1 MRLKIEHTTTFEYT
15 EPVSEAYTEVRLKPQ
30 EESGQHCL
38 SFNLRVEPRCEVF
51 EYIDYRGNDV
61 RYFDILPAH
70 DQLTVHA
77 ASQVVTS
84 REFLDGYRELVPLE
98 RFDYLQTTD
107 YTTNENLLAA
117 LFPSGFSLHDQYES
131 AIEIMHVVHR
141 AIQYE
146 KGSTDVSTTA
156 AQALA
161 IGRGVCQDYTHV
173 MLSACR
179 AINLP
184 ARYVSGYLFSP
195 TSHESA
201 HATHA
206 WVDVYIDG
214 HGWVSLD
221 PTHDIPQN
229 EYHVRVAVGRDY
241 SDVTPTR
248 GLYTGSSKE
257 HLNVKVSI
265 RPV

>member
-1 MRLKIEHTTTFEYT
+1 MRLKIEHTTTFEYN

-30 EESGQHCL
+30 EASGQHCL
-38 SFNLRVEPRCEVF
+38 LFNLNVEPRCEVF
-51 EYIDYRGNDV
+51 EYLDYRGNEV

-70 DQLTVHA
+70 DRLTVRA
-77 ASQVVTS
+77 VSQVVTS
-84 REFLDGYRELVPLE
+84 KEFLDGFRELAPIE
-98 RFDYLQTTD
+98 RFDYLQPTAYTTD
-107 YTTNENLLAA
+107 DNLLVA
-117 LFPSGFSLHDQYES
+117 LFPEGFSYQAEYDS

-146 KGSTDVSTTA
+146 KGATDVSTTA

-206 WVDVYIDG
+206 WVDVYING

-229 EYHVRVAVGRDY
+229 EQHVRVAVGRDY
-241 SDVTPTR
+241 GDVTPTR
-248 GLYTGSSKE
+248 GLYTGASQE
-257 HLNVKVSI
+257 VLDVKVSI
-265 RPV
+265 RPI